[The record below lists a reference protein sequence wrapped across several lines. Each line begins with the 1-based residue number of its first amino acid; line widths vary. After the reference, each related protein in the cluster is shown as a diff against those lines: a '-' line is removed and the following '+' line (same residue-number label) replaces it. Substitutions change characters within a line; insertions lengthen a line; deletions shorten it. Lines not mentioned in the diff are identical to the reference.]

1 MQPFKLVKDRTENP
15 LGRCIYGQTAEND
28 EYVLKWFYAFDYQ
41 EDRRAGKLQLRS
53 FVCNLT
59 AKDPNLLDVLY
70 IPGTEPGIKLD
81 SAGVGSISV
90 NRVPTLKKALE
101 IAAEAAELAV
111 SYMEPYLK

>member
-1 MQPFKLVKDRTENP
+1 MKWFYSGDYQKDRT
-15 LGRCIYGQTAEND
+15 
-28 EYVLKWFYAFDYQ
+28 
-41 EDRRAGKLQLRS
+41 AGNLQLKN